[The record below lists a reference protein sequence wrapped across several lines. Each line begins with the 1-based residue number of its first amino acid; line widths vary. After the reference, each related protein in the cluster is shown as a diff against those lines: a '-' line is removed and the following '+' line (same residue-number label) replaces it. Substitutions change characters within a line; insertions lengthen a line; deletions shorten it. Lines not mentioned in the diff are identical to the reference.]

1 MGASFAKLNCCGRIR
16 KNKIGVV
23 SNSLE
28 IINRIETRPSTEI
41 LQELQ
46 RVGII
51 SERSGGVRF
60 IVETLTESEMINPR
74 RLPAISISNDLPRR
88 RLTDKSRA
96 STSKDIYDNEDKG
109 LMVEIRRM
117 DALADKGKMAKES
130 ERRRQEAKVRRD
142 KRLKEKIIKTENKLR
157 RGDRVEGVNQ
167 EAIPKPKREK
177 GRRPAREPRPIKPAV
192 SGLPDVSV

>member
-1 MGASFAKLNCCGRIR
+1 MGASFAKLNCCKRIR

-23 SNSLE
+23 SSSLE
-28 IINRIETRPSTEI
+28 IIIRNETRPSTEI

-46 RVGII
+46 SVGII
-51 SERSGGVRF
+51 PERSGGMRF
-60 IVETLTESEMINPR
+60 VVETLTESEMTKPR
-74 RLPAISISNDLPRR
+74 RLPSISISNDSSRR

-130 ERRRQEAKVRRD
+130 ERRRHEAKAKRD
-142 KRLKEKIIKTENKLR
+142 KRLKEKIRKTEQKLR
-157 RGDRVEGVNQ
+157 RGNREEGGNQ
-167 EAIPKPKREK
+167 GAIHQTKREK
-177 GRRPAREPRPIKPAV
+177 RKRPAREPRPIKPTV
-192 SGLPDVSV
+192 LPDVSV